1 MKNLFYF
8 SEKKLKYI
16 EVKNFYPKFVSL
28 VVIFSLVFGFV
39 MFGTYTVI
47 SGVLSEKQDL
57 ELLAHNNEKL
67 VKKFKQM
74 SKKISD
80 LNKEIETLQK
90 TDSDLRLSVNLKP
103 LDEKDRAL
111 GVGGSVFKE
120 YIPTNVSSVSEIIK
134 GIDNSLESLSSKV
147 TVQKENYSEIKSSL
161 EKNKKLFES
170 LPAILPCDGPLGD
183 KFGMR
188 MHPILKRR
196 RMHAGLDIVVNTG
209 TKIYAPGNAKVIS
222 TGYRNGYGY
231 VVELDH
237 GFGYTSLYAHLSKIL
252 VKKGNSVKR
261 GEVIGLSGKTGSM
274 ATGPHLHYEIRH
286 NGIPLNP
293 RNFLFN
299 DIKLFDFI
307 ATTSKQEN
315 NK

>member
-47 SGVLSEKQDL
+47 SGVLSEKQDI

-170 LPAILPCDGPLGD
+170 LPAILPCDGPIGD

>member
-16 EVKNFYPKFVSL
+16 EVKNFYYKFVSL
-28 VVIFSLVFGFV
+28 VLVFSVVFGFV
-39 MFGTYTVI
+39 MFGAYTAI
-47 SGVLSEKQDL
+47 TGVFSDQENL
-57 ELLAHNNEKL
+57 ELLSHNNKEL
-67 VKKFKQM
+67 VKKFQQM
-74 SKKISD
+74 SKKINA

-103 LDEKDRAL
+103 LNQEDRTL

-120 YIPTNVSSVSEIIK
+120 YVPTNVSDVSEMIK
-134 GIDNSLESLSSKV
+134 GIESSLQSLSSKV
-147 TVQKENYSEIKSSL
+147 AVQKENYSEIKLSL
-161 EKNKKLFES
+161 EKNKKLLNS
-170 LPAILPCDGPLGD
+170 IPAILPCDGPIGD
-183 KFGMR
+183 RFGMR

-209 TKIYAPGNAKVIS
+209 TKIYAPGDAKVLRV
-222 TGYRNGYGY
+222 GFRNGYGK
-231 VVELDH
+231 VLELDH

-252 VKKGNSVKR
+252 VKKGEHVKR
-261 GEVIGLSGKTGSM
+261 GDLIALSGKTGSL
-274 ATGPHLHYEIRH
+274 ATGPHLHYEVRH

-293 RNFLFN
+293 RNFIFS

-307 ATTSKQEN
+307 ASTSKQEN